1 MSAPSQSHVQPPVR
15 SHSALLYPCQRLGC
29 RCYFKMLGGRTRHIN
44 ATHPILSPP
53 PMQQHPP
60 LQDSPKPSSRSQ
72 SLPPVNTNPATNN
85 GNAADG
91 DPPHGEGQAGQ
102 NGWDREEFN
111 PPNYHSPTPSDDH
124 GPQEPPANPNVR
136 FFGPAW
142 PCNEHGEFLTPRT
155 PPLVNVNNPDD
166 WSPYQDQLQ
175 FETAKFLFAQCQMS
189 APKMDAK
196 LPFADHRHIYKTI
209 DATAIGD
216 VKWQSF
222 SVSYTGKIPT
232 VNPPPLMLE
241 KYLVWFRDPWQ
252 VVHKVLGNP
261 SFMNEM
267 DLSPFEEYLTE
278 DQIRHY
284 KDFMSGEWAWQ
295 QADVISKD
303 ERTDGST
310 FTTVSVA
317 TGNNEYYPLYL
328 SIGNVRNNVRRAHR
342 DALVLIGFLAI
353 RKTTKE
359 HASDA
364 AFCKFRRQLFHSSLS
379 AILQPLKPAMTMPE
393 VVKFGDGHFRRVIYG
408 LGPYITDYKEQAL
421 LACIVR
427 GWCARYIDLDASID
441 IHYEDALDRTR
452 AFNEVLFEESTL
464 TIVWEEYGIVGNLVP
479 FTNDFPRANIHQL
492 IAPDIL
498 HQLIKGCFKDHLV
511 DWVTA
516 YIHAN
521 HLKREADRI
530 LDDIDC
536 RIAAQW
542 LSDDSKALMKVYI
555 ATIEGSVPTGI
566 IRTFHAFLEFCSL
579 VRRHVI
585 TEKTLK
591 EIEDALSRFHTY
603 LEAFRTKNDPIVTT
617 FSLPHQHSAKHYP
630 SLIHLFGAP
639 NGLCSSITECKH
651 IKAVKEPW
659 HQSRKY
665 WALGQMLLTNQR
677 LDKLAASRIDF
688 TSWGM
693 MNETSRALPSL
704 GDNNDG
710 ADPTNDDIQL
720 TASMQA
726 DNDMSIADNS
736 PTDLSVHVKLART
749 AQRQR
754 PHTVSILAEELC
766 IPNLSDLL
774 RCFLFDQINPNH
786 PSDHSEVPLAAC
798 PHYDGRI
805 STFNSASSRFYAPSD
820 LSGIGGMHTKFI
832 CSTPL
837 WRNEDP
843 EALGMCALDIAH
855 VLSFFSFTYREGTYM
870 CAVIQWFNKISDSPD
885 GDTGMWM
892 VCPSYLPNHTPN
904 FAIIHIDTIYRAAHL
919 IPIYG
924 ANAISHDIK
933 PHHSYDAFQAF
944 YINKYADHHVFEIA
958 S

>member
-15 SHSALLYPCQRLGC
+15 SHSALLYPCERLGC
-29 RCYFKMLGGRTRHIN
+29 RRYFKTLGGHTRHIN

-53 PMQQHPP
+53 LTQQHHPS
-60 LQDSPKPSSRSQ
+60 QDSPKPSSHSQ
-72 SLPPVNTNPATNN
+72 SLPPVNTNPAANN

-91 DPPHGEGQAGQ
+91 DPPHGEDQTGL
-102 NGWDREEFN
+102 NGWDREEFD

-124 GPQEPPANPNVR
+124 GPQEPPADPNVH
-136 FFGPAW
+136 FFGPAR
-142 PCNEHGEFLTPRT
+142 PCNECGEFLTPGT

-175 FETAKFLFAQCQMS
+175 FETAEFLFARCQMS
-189 APKMDAK
+189 APKIDVLLDLWASTLYPYKAK
-196 LPFADHRHIYKTI
+196 PPFADHRHMYKTI

-222 SVSYTGKIPT
+222 SASYTGEIPA
-232 VNPPPLMLE
+232 VDPPPWMLE
-241 KYLVWFRDPWQ
+241 KYVVWFRDPRQ
-252 VVHKVLGNP
+252 VVHKVLGNL
-261 SFMNEM
+261 SFTNEM
-267 DLSPFEEYLTE
+267 DLSPFEEYSTE

-295 QADVISKD
+295 QADVISED
-303 ERTDGST
+303 EHTDGST
-310 FTTVSVA
+310 FVPIILGSDKTTMSVA

-353 RKTTKE
+353 PKTTKE

-364 AFCKFRRQLFHSSLS
+364 AFRKFRRQLFHSSLS
-379 AILQPLKPAMTMPE
+379 AILQPLKPAMTTPE

-408 LGPYITDYKEQAL
+408 LGPYIADYEEQAL

-427 GWCARYIDLDASID
+427 GWCARCQASRNNLD
-441 IHYEDALDRTR
+441 EDALDRTR
-452 AFNEVLFEESTL
+452 AFNEALFEESTL
-464 TIVWEEYGIVGNLVP
+464 TILWDEYGIVGDLVP
-479 FTNDFPRANIHQL
+479 CTNDFPRADIHQL

-516 YIHAN
+516 YIRAN
-521 HLKREADRI
+521 HSKREADRI

-536 RIAAQW
+536 RIAAVAPFTGLRRFPQGRGFKQW
-542 LSDDSKALMKVYI
+542 TGDDSKALMKVYI
-555 ATIEGSVPTGI
+555 ATIEGYVPTGI
-566 IRTFHAFLEFCSL
+566 VRTFRAFLEFCYL
-579 VRRHVI
+579 VRQHVI
-585 TEKTLK
+585 TEKSLK

-603 LEAFRTKNDPIVTT
+603 REAFRTDNDPIVTT
-617 FSLPHQHSAKHYP
+617 FSLPRQHSAKHYP
-630 SLIHLFGAP
+630 SLICLFSAP

-659 HQSRKY
+659 RRSSKY
-665 WALGQMLLTNQR
+665 RALGQMLLTNQR
-677 LDKLAASRIDF
+677 LDKLAASRVDF
-688 TSWGM
+688 TSRGM
-693 MNETSRALPSL
+693 MNETCLSAVISSLARALPSL

-710 ADPTNDDIQL
+710 ADPANDDIQR
-720 TASMQA
+720 TASVQA

-749 AQRQR
+749 AQRRR

-774 RCFLFDQINPNH
+774 RHFLFDQIYLNH

-805 STFNSASSRFYAPSD
+805 SIFNSASSRFYAPSD
-820 LSGIGGMHTKFI
+820 LSGIGGMHTEFI
-832 CSTPL
+832 RSTPL
-837 WRNEDP
+837 WRNEGPRKDCVFVTTDP
-843 EALGMCALDIAH
+843 EALASAKLRAH
-855 VLSFFSFTYREGTYM
+855 FFHLKFIIISINVTKGSF
-870 CAVIQWFNKISDSPD
+870 
-885 GDTGMWM
+885 
-892 VCPSYLPNHTPN
+892 
-904 FAIIHIDTIYRAAHL
+904 
-919 IPIYG
+919 
-924 ANAISHDIK
+924 
-933 PHHSYDAFQAF
+933 
-944 YINKYADHHVFEIA
+944 
-958 S
+958 